1 MDVESVIYLSLH
13 NPHYLCSTP
22 RHHIYGVGSIGV
34 VFIEYLRRRRK
45 LSSKRC
51 LHEGNRATRI
61 NVRYWV
67 IRLRYRSRSV
77 NYVSITQRI
86 PTISD
91 DIVDM
96 PKPRVRIK
104 PVCINPPTV
113 DIIW

>member
-13 NPHYLCSTP
+13 KPHYLCSTP
-22 RHHIYGVGSIGV
+22 RHHSYGVGSIGV
-34 VFIEYLRRRRK
+34 VFIECLQRRRK

-51 LHEGNRATRI
+51 PHEGTRATRI

-67 IRLRYRSRSV
+67 IRLRHRSRGV
-77 NYVSITQRI
+77 KYVSITQGI
-86 PTISD
+86 PMISD

-104 PVCINPPTV
+104 PVCINPPTI
-113 DIIW
+113 DTIW